1 LLIDSSQPFWGSIIA
16 RSGAGPEP
24 IPYKSLNS
32 KNLGEAIKFCLNPK
46 VAVAAQAIAD
56 KMRMETGAE
65 AAVQSFHRNFPLEQ
79 LPCAILG
86 DLPAT
91 WSYTRSEKT
100 LKLSGLAAEI
110 LIRHRKLDRKK
121 LNLYVHVC
129 VLSSCE
135 TS

>member
-1 LLIDSSQPFWGSIIA
+1 MIA

-32 KNLGEAIKFCLNPK
+32 KNLGEAIKFCLKPE
-46 VAVAAQAIAD
+46 VAAAAQAIAD
-56 KMRMETGAE
+56 KMRTEAGAE

-79 LPCAILG
+79 LPCTILG

-91 WSYTRSEKT
+91 WSYTRSKKT

-129 VLSSCE
+129 VLSSRE